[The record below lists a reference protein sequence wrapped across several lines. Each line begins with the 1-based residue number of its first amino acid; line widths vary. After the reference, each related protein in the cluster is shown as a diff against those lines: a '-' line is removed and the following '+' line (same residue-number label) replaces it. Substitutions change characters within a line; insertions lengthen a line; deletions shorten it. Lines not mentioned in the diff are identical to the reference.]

1 MFWVYAALAVSLVSF
16 FVAAYFYNWVKKLPT
31 ANPKLDE
38 VGALIREGAFTFLRR
53 EYRVLGLFSIIVMA
67 VIFLFFPRACLGTAR
82 AWARNLR
89 WYRLPVRHRAFGA
102 GGLCGHL
109 HRHAAN
115 LRRPPPRG
123 NPSRSLL
130 WRASAAAR

>member
-67 VIFLFFPRACLGTAR
+67 VIFLFFPQPV
-82 AWARNLR
+82 WAGAGIHPEIF
-89 WYRLPVRHRAFGA
+89 YGGLPRRRGDGHGRHRHFSGRRGA
-102 GGLCGHL
+102 HL
-109 HRHAAN
+109 YH
-115 LRRPPPRG
+115 LP
-123 NPSRSLL
+123 
-130 WRASAAAR
+130 

>member
-67 VIFLFFPRACLGTAR
+67 VIFLFFPQPV
-82 AWARNLR
+82 WA
-89 WYRLPVRHRAFGA
+89 GA
-102 GGLCGHL
+102 GVGKNLLMVFAYLCGTCL
-109 HRHAAN
+109 LYTSDAADE
-115 LRRPPPRG
+115 L
-123 NPSRSLL
+123 
-130 WRASAAAR
+130 